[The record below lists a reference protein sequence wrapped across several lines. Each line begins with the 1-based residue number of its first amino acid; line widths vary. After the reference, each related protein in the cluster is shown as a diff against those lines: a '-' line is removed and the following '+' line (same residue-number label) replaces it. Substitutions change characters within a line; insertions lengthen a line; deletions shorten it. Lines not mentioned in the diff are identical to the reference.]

1 MDALSVLVL
10 EDDPL
15 LQTLLFEVFGE
26 VNYQVSTATPDDCL
40 SKVQTCVP
48 DIIVV
53 GCDGRGTFQRG
64 WQVAHI
70 LRPVCPDSAII
81 LLSTNWDAVQEVGHT
96 SRGRNFDAGLR
107 KPFAITELLQTL
119 AVCHAARRNHQRH
132 GSDEPSYENNAA
144 AVQRSS

>member
-53 GCDGRGTFQRG
+53 GCDGRGNLVVRCPKHLKQECLEQWIIFQ
-64 WQVAHI
+64 Q
-70 LRPVCPDSAII
+70 
-81 LLSTNWDAVQEVGHT
+81 QHT
-96 SRGRNFDAGLR
+96 WHVHREF
-107 KPFAITELLQTL
+107 LQL
-119 AVCHAARRNHQRH
+119 PGQ
-132 GSDEPSYENNAA
+132 
-144 AVQRSS
+144 

>member
-15 LQTLLFEVFGE
+15 LQTLLFEVFGAA
-26 VNYQVSTATPDDCL
+26 NYQAATATPDDCL
-40 SKVQTCVP
+40 GKIQTCVP

-53 GCDGRGTFQRG
+53 GCDGPGTFQRG
-64 WQVAHI
+64 WQVAHS
-70 LRPVCPDSAII
+70 LRPVCPDSAMIM
-81 LLSTNWDAVQEVGHT
+81 LTTNWDVVQEVGHT
-96 SRGRNFDAGLR
+96 VRGQIFDAGLR
-107 KPFAITELLQTL
+107 KPFALAELLQTV